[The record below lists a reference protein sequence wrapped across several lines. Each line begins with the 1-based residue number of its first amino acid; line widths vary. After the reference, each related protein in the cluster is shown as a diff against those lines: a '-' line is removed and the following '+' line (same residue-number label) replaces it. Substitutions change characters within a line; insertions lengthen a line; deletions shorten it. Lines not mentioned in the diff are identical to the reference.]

1 MRARS
6 NISNLGLVASHKRTI
21 KPGTEYNV
29 YFDLSQVQ
37 NDEITLT
44 ESGDVYDTLKLMQKV
59 VKKTLPQTKK
69 IAQKLRGA
77 TTEDTCRNIW
87 NFLYNNIQYKKD
99 NPLREQLRTPVRSW
113 KDRASGIDCDCY
125 AIFASS
131 ILTNLGI
138 NNAFRM
144 AAYKRDFQHVYVVVN
159 ANGKTI
165 TIDPV
170 LDSFNEEAPYSK
182 KYDQTMPKVSML
194 NGVGDAACS
203 TKPVFDRLR
212 RYISAE
218 EVRERGYVPTQQ
230 FLEKNN
236 IPYIQDIDKETDSGV
251 FQINTPGGIQTIKPI
266 ITRDESQEILD
277 ALSSSYQVVVNTLTP
292 TPTPQ
297 SQLTPT
303 TTAPVEDD
311 SMKKFPWLWVAAA
324 VLGGV
329 ILLGGKED
337 RPAPRALDGVP
348 KKFLVNK
355 RTKQKSKQTMYA

>member
-21 KPGTEYNV
+21 KPGTEYNQ
-29 YFDLSQVQ
+29 YFDLSQVK
-37 NDEITLT
+37 NDEVTLT

-77 TTEDTCRNIW
+77 TTEETCRNIW

-113 KDRASGIDCDCY
+113 KDRATGIDCDCY

-138 NNAFRM
+138 SNAFRM
-144 AAYKRDFQHVYVVVN
+144 AAYKKDFQHVYVVVN

-170 LDSFNEEAPYSK
+170 LDAFNEEAPYSK
-182 KYDQTMPKVSML
+182 KYDHTMSKVSML
-194 NGVGDAACS
+194 NGIGDAACI

-212 RYISAE
+212 RYISTE

-236 IPYIQDIDKETDSGV
+236 IPYIQDIDKETDGGI

-266 ITRDESQEILD
+266 ITKAESQEILD
-277 ALSSSYQVVVNTLTP
+277 ALSSSYQVTVTTQP
-292 TPTPQ
+292 SPQ
-297 SQLTPT
+297 PPATI
-303 TTAPVEDD
+303 PVQADAD

-324 VLGGV
+324 VLGSA
-329 ILLGGKED
+329 ILLTGSED
-337 RPAPRALDGVP
+337 RPAPRSLEGVP
-348 KKFLVNK
+348 KKLLVKK
-355 RTKQKSKQTMYA
+355 RTKAKSKLKTMYA